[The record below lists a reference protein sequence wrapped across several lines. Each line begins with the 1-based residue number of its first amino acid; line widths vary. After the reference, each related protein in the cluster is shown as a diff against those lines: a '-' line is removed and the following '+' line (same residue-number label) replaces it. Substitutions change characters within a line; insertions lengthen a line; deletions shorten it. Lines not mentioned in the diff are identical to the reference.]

1 MRMTYS
7 TVVRA
12 QRIGYKQDR
21 MGGSGGGERNEGGF
35 WLILYT
41 YRNKLA
47 GVFVFASLPIR

>member
-1 MRMTYS
+1 MTYS